1 MKAETE
7 AEKLRLTPSVSSLTI
22 VSQLL
27 TELEAVEEFFL
38 KMKVKSSLSKVE
50 LPKTSKILE
59 ELAKLNKLNLIK
71 SEERASLVQY
81 LHYLRTKAPTV
92 HISFGSTPD
101 EIFVANL
108 ADWFRAE
115 INPNVMIVA
124 GLQPNI
130 GAGFKMRTTNKYY
143 DFSLRKY
150 LVAGKQTLVEA
161 LGQVKK

>member
-1 MKAETE
+1 MKAETVE
-7 AEKLRLTPSVSSLTI
+7 ENLRLTPSVSSLTI
-22 VSQLL
+22 VSQLII
-27 TELEAVEEFFL
+27 ELEAVESFFL
-38 KMKVKSSLSKVE
+38 KMKVKSSLSKVD
-50 LPKTSKILE
+50 LPKTSDILE

-71 SEERASLVQY
+71 SEDRSSLVKF

-101 EIFVANL
+101 DIFVANL

-115 INPNVMIVA
+115 INPNIMIVA

>member
-1 MKAETE
+1 MKADIDEV
-7 AEKLRLTPSVSSLTI
+7 KLRLTPSVSSLTI
-22 VSQLL
+22 VSQLI

-38 KMKVKSSLSKVE
+38 KMKVKSSLSKVD
-50 LPKTSKILE
+50 LPKTSDILE

-71 SEERASLVQY
+71 TEDRAKLVQY

-101 EIFVANL
+101 DIFVANL

-115 INPNVMIVA
+115 VNPNIMIVA